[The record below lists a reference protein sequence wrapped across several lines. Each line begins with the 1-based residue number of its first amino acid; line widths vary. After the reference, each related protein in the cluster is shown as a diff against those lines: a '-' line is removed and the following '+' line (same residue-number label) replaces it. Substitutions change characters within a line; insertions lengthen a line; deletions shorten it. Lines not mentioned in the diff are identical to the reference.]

1 MNLNKLLLTAILLFS
16 LLVLVLEDNKFNN
29 QQIVMFVIGI
39 SALYVLFMVTDLSNE
54 GFTDY
59 KGSYAGYKYNTSCND
74 GGWRKEP
81 CNTPLN
87 ETMGFVPQGTTVPP
101 NQTDGPLSND
111 HKFYP
116 SVDGVGNKNSM
127 FMFAYNQASPDCCPS
142 TFSTSTGCI
151 CTTEDQRNYVNN
163 RGGNNSTSF

>member
-1 MNLNKLLLTAILLFS
+1 MNQNKLLLTAILLFS

-29 QQIVMFVIGI
+29 QQLVMFVLGV
-39 SALYVLFMVTDLSNE
+39 SALYILFMVTEQSE

-81 CNTPLN
+81 CNKPLN
-87 ETMGFVPQGTTVPP
+87 ETMGFVPQGTTVSP

-111 HKFYP
+111 HKSYP
-116 SVDGVGNKNSM
+116 SVDGEKVDGQQSGL
-127 FMFAYNQASPDCCPS
+127 A
-142 TFSTSTGCI
+142 
-151 CTTEDQRNYVNN
+151 
-163 RGGNNSTSF
+163 